1 MGSDGL
7 TNKELMLQMFE
18 LSKNTAVQMTEMN
31 TKIESIEKKVDQ
43 HEEILKNIPI
53 MAENIKAI
61 KNNSDK
67 LEDKLDRSISK
78 SIKSDDAIR
87 ERIDKLEKKSGENA
101 LAAWKKIGAIV
112 LTIVVTSAVNGLIS
126 YFTHK

>member
-18 LSKNTAVQMTEMN
+18 LSKSTAVQMTEMN

-43 HEEILKNIPI
+43 HEEILKNIPV
-53 MAENIKAI
+53 MAENIKTI
-61 KNNSDK
+61 KDNSGK

-87 ERIDKLEKKSGENA
+87 ERIDRLEKKSGENA

>member
-18 LSKNTAVQMTEMN
+18 LSKSTAVQMTEMN
-31 TKIESIEKKVDQ
+31 TKIENIEKKVDQ
-43 HEEILKNIPI
+43 HEEILKNIPV

-61 KNNSDK
+61 KDNSDK

-87 ERIDKLEKKSGENA
+87 ERIDRLEKKSGENA
-101 LAAWKKIGAIV
+101 LAAWKKIGVIV

>member
-18 LSKNTAVQMTEMN
+18 LSKSTAVQMTEMN

-43 HEEILKNIPI
+43 HEKILKNIPI

-112 LTIVVTSAVNGLIS
+112 LTIVITSAVNGLIS

>member
-18 LSKNTAVQMTEMN
+18 LSKSTAVQMTEMN
-31 TKIESIEKKVDQ
+31 TKIENIEKKVDQ

-101 LAAWKKIGAIV
+101 LAAWKKIGAVV
-112 LTIVVTSAVNGLIS
+112 LTIVVTSVVNGLIS

>member
-18 LSKNTAVQMTEMN
+18 LSKSTAVQMTEMN

-43 HEEILKNIPI
+43 QEENLKNIPI

-101 LAAWKKIGAIV
+101 RAAWKKIG
-112 LTIVVTSAVNGLIS
+112 
-126 YFTHK
+126 

>member
-18 LSKNTAVQMTEMN
+18 LSKSTAVQMTEMN
-31 TKIESIEKKVDQ
+31 TKIENIEKKVDQ
-43 HEEILKNIPI
+43 HEEILKNIPV

-61 KNNSDK
+61 KDNSDK

-78 SIKSDDAIR
+78 SIKSNDAIR
-87 ERIDKLEKKSGENA
+87 ERIDRLEKKSGENA
-101 LAAWKKIGAIV
+101 LAAWKKIGVIV

>member
-18 LSKNTAVQMTEMN
+18 LSKSTAVQMTEMN

-43 HEEILKNIPI
+43 HEEILKNIPV

-61 KNNSDK
+61 KDNSDK

-78 SIKSDDAIR
+78 SIKSDDTIR

-101 LAAWKKIGAIV
+101 LAAWKKIGVIV

>member
-18 LSKNTAVQMTEMN
+18 LSKSTAVQMTEMN

-53 MAENIKAI
+53 MAENIKVI

-87 ERIDKLEKKSGENA
+87 ERIDRLEKKSGENA
-101 LAAWKKIGAIV
+101 LAAWKKIGVIV

>member
-18 LSKNTAVQMTEMN
+18 LSKSTAVQMTEMN
-31 TKIESIEKKVDQ
+31 TKIENIEKKVDQ

-61 KNNSDK
+61 KDNSDK

-87 ERIDKLEKKSGENA
+87 ERIDRLEKKSGENA
-101 LAAWKKIGAIV
+101 LAAWKKIGVIV

>member
-18 LSKNTAVQMTEMN
+18 LSKSTAVQMTEMN

-87 ERIDKLEKKSGENA
+87 ERVDRLEKK
-101 LAAWKKIGAIV
+101 AAKMLLPHGKKLG
-112 LTIVVTSAVNGLIS
+112 
-126 YFTHK
+126 

>member
-18 LSKNTAVQMTEMN
+18 LSKSTAVQMTEMN

-101 LAAWKKIGAIV
+101 LVAWKKIGAIV

>member
-18 LSKNTAVQMTEMN
+18 LSKSTAVQMTEMN

-53 MAENIKAI
+53 MAENIKVI

-87 ERIDKLEKKSGENA
+87 ERIDRLEKKSGENA

-112 LTIVVTSAVNGLIS
+112 LTIVVTSVVNGLIS

>member
-18 LSKNTAVQMTEMN
+18 LSKSTAVQMTEMN
-31 TKIESIEKKVDQ
+31 TKIENIEKKVDQ
-43 HEEILKNIPI
+43 HEEILKNIPV

-61 KNNSDK
+61 KDNSDK

-87 ERIDKLEKKSGENA
+87 ERIDRLEKKSGENA

>member
-18 LSKNTAVQMTEMN
+18 LSKSTAVQMTEMN
-31 TKIESIEKKVDQ
+31 TKIENIEKKVDQ
-43 HEEILKNIPI
+43 HEEILKNIPV

-61 KNNSDK
+61 KDNSDK

-78 SIKSDDAIR
+78 SIKSNDAIR
-87 ERIDKLEKKSGENA
+87 ERIDRLEKKSGENA
-101 LAAWKKIGAIV
+101 LAAWKKIGVIV
-112 LTIVVTSAVNGLIS
+112 LTIVVTSVVNGLIS

>member
-18 LSKNTAVQMTEMN
+18 LSKSTAVQMTEMN
-31 TKIESIEKKVDQ
+31 TKIENIEKKVDQ
-43 HEEILKNIPI
+43 HEEILKNIPV

-61 KNNSDK
+61 KENSDK
-67 LEDKLDRSISK
+67 LEDKLDKSISK

-87 ERIDKLEKKSGENA
+87 ERIDRLEKKSGENA
-101 LAAWKKIGAIV
+101 LAAWKKIGVIV

>member
-18 LSKNTAVQMTEMN
+18 LSKSTAVQMTEMN
-31 TKIESIEKKVDQ
+31 TKIENIEKKVDQ
-43 HEEILKNIPI
+43 HEEILKNIPV

-61 KNNSDK
+61 KDNSDK

-78 SIKSDDAIR
+78 SIKSNDAIR
-87 ERIDKLEKKSGENA
+87 ERIDRLEKKSGENA
-101 LAAWKKIGAIV
+101 LAVWKKIGVIV

>member
-18 LSKNTAVQMTEMN
+18 LSKSTAVQMTEMN

-78 SIKSDDAIR
+78 SIKSDDTIR

>member
-18 LSKNTAVQMTEMN
+18 LSKSTAVQTTEMK

-43 HEEILKNIPI
+43 HEEILKNIPV

-61 KNNSDK
+61 KDNSDK

-78 SIKSDDAIR
+78 SI
-87 ERIDKLEKKSGENA
+87 LN
-101 LAAWKKIGAIV
+101 
-112 LTIVVTSAVNGLIS
+112 
-126 YFTHK
+126 F

>member
-18 LSKNTAVQMTEMN
+18 LSKSTAVQMTEMN

-87 ERIDKLEKKSGENA
+87 ERIDKLEKKKRRKCTCRMEKNRGNRFDYRH
-101 LAAWKKIGAIV
+101 
-112 LTIVVTSAVNGLIS
+112 
-126 YFTHK
+126 YFGGKRFD

>member
-18 LSKNTAVQMTEMN
+18 LSKSTAVQMTEMN

-101 LAAWKKIGAIV
+101 LAAWKKIGVIV
-112 LTIVVTSAVNGLIS
+112 LTIVVTSVVNGLIS

>member
-18 LSKNTAVQMTEMN
+18 LSKSTAVQMTEMN

-43 HEEILKNIPI
+43 HEEILKNIPV

-61 KNNSDK
+61 KDNSDK

-78 SIKSDDAIR
+78 SIKSDDTIR
-87 ERIDKLEKKSGENA
+87 KRIDKLEKKSGENA
-101 LAAWKKIGAIV
+101 LAAWKKIGVIV